1 MDSKQICD
9 HLISDISLHR
19 EFTNLKHHINQ
30 QHSQVKS
37 SLCLKLFSQKWFKFS
52 IFTVTR
58 NQPRFIYVPQ
68 LKKYKC
74 GDCGYSCYLKTD
86 LERHIANV
94 HDKVLKK
101 VHEPLVQ
108 QKVRDDQ
115 LLHFQ
120 CRTPCPICGKKYS
133 DLRQHIRLVHEGHK
147 VDIRNSFPNFAT
159 QQLYKWTSIL
169 NKCFQLIPHREFC
182 FSWSVRNV
190 ERSTQI

>member
-1 MDSKQICD
+1 M
-9 HLISDISLHR
+9 
-19 EFTNLKHHINQ
+19 
-30 QHSQVKS
+30 
-37 SLCLKLFSQKWFKFS
+37 SQKWFKFS
-52 IFTVTR
+52 ISTLTT
-58 NQPRFIYVPQ
+58 NQPKFIYVPQ

-108 QKVRDDQ
+108 QNACDDQ

-147 VDIRNSFPNFAT
+147 VDIRNNFPALKINFNP
-159 QQLYKWTSIL
+159 QPF
-169 NKCFQLIPHREFC
+169 CFQLIPHRKFC